1 MSSRVPDG
9 ASAPAAPPPALAPT
23 ALAHVARL
31 PIADPLALP
40 GLSRRLR
47 LTHLVWDEYVAGQRR
62 VDLHPLVLT
71 EAAHEDAKAAAL
83 AACAVIGEVARLALT
98 SDDEAALYGFS
109 AQLRALARASH
120 RAGDHGR
127 LVRVDLLLG
136 EDDRFRACEINADC
150 PGGLNEAHG
159 LPDLLRLAGFKGR
172 ADITPVLGALA
183 ARLVAASGGPG
194 SPKGL
199 VALVFATAY
208 AEDLAIC
215 ALVERA
221 VTQAGGRARRVGPTA
236 LAVDDARCTVD
247 GEPVSV
253 LYRFYPSEH
262 LAELPI
268 AAPLAAAIAA
278 GNLTTLSSFAAMFE
292 QSKLAFAR
300 ACALEPA
307 WREGERDGGGRP
319 GDAELRARLADAVAQ
334 RLPYTT
340 LPREAPLLEERS
352 QWVLKRALGR
362 VGDEVFVGALEPDD
376 EWARLVGG
384 VRRASEQTGDDGERD
399 VWIAQRFLRQRPV
412 STPWGPRLV
421 TLGAYVLDGEFQGYF
436 ARLTEESHT
445 SHDALVVPVVLDTP
459 ALRRDREGDLR
470 RGPPRVADFGVR
482 A

>member
-1 MSSRVPDG
+1 MT
-9 ASAPAAPPPALAPT
+9 APAPGAPAVAPTLAPT

-31 PIADPLALP
+31 PIAEPLALP

-47 LTHLVWDEYVAGQRR
+47 LTHLVWDEHVAGRRR
-62 VDLHPLVLT
+62 VDLHPLVLS
-71 EAAHEDAKAAAL
+71 EAAHEDAQAAAL
-83 AACAVIGEVARLALT
+83 AACAAIGEAARVALA
-98 SDDEAALYGFS
+98 SDDEAARYGFS
-109 AQLRALARASH
+109 APLLALARASH
-120 RAGDHGR
+120 AAGDHAR
-127 LVRVDLLLG
+127 LARVDLLLG

-159 LPDLLRLAGFKGR
+159 LPDLLRLAGYKGR

-194 SPKGL
+194 SPRGL

-221 VTQAGGRARRVGPTA
+221 VTAAGGRARRAGPTA
-236 LAVDDARCTVD
+236 LRVDDARCTLD

-262 LAELPI
+262 LAELSI
-268 AAPLAAAIAA
+268 AGPLAEAIAA
-278 GNLTTLSSFAAMFE
+278 GHLATLSSFAAMFE

-300 ACALEPA
+300 ACAMAPA
-307 WREGERDGGGRP
+307 WRGELGP
-319 GDAELRARLADAVAQ
+319 RARLADAVAE
-334 RLPYTT
+334 RLPHTT
-340 LPREAPLLEERS
+340 LPHDAPLLEERER
-352 QWVLKRALGR
+352 WVLKRALGR

-376 EWARLVGG
+376 EWARLVDG
-384 VRRASEQTGDDGERD
+384 VRRASGERGERGD
-399 VWIAQRFLRQRPV
+399 EHEPWIAQRFVPQRPV

-421 TLGAYVLDGEFQGYF
+421 TLGVYVLDGEFQGYF

-459 ALRRDREGDLR
+459 ALRREREGALGR
-470 RGPPRVADFGVR
+470 RSEVR